1 MAIRAKPLGSAQ
13 GKSRLT
19 VTPFLSPIRASALCL
34 CLKIYLP
41 LPFSTVLQGIRAIFL
56 CLVFAFALSGC
67 SRQSPR
73 MRSLAHNLDK
83 PRRVA
88 WLHFAWRKNN
98 RVLQKAEMK
107 VQGVR
112 GHKHTL
118 ISISHAHADAY
129 ANAPMRMQN
138 TIELLEMQAQGGL
151 ALRWQ
156 RTRG

>member
-1 MAIRAKPLGSAQ
+1 MSSLCFRALWMLTPAIGS
-13 GKSRLT
+13 GRLT
-19 VTPFLSPIRASALCL
+19 LPVEAPPEPQALR
-34 CLKIYLP
+34 K
-41 LPFSTVLQGIRAIFL
+41 
-56 CLVFAFALSGC
+56 
-67 SRQSPR
+67 SPR

-88 WLHFAWRKNN
+88 WLHFAWRENN